1 MRIKELE
8 NGDFEILKSN
18 LKKRRRT
25 FAVISKRERP
35 SIIVDGAVVASMKR
49 DSNLSSLKTE
59 KEKNEVLAIFAN
71 VKKSF
76 TRYIKDN
83 GNIVETVPELHDST
97 WSNPEIVEMALSG
110 DEFWEID
117 VRHCY
122 WRIAYN
128 LGYISEPIYQNLVDR
143 PTLKLYRNMS
153 LSCVVAPKVADYY
166 IDGELFIT
174 IEEDNSLY
182 DRMYRNI
189 RHTAWNLMG
198 QIVHSVGSEN
208 VAMYRTDGIVV
219 RPEVINKACV
229 HIARKKLKYRVR
241 RKDISPKSNSN

>member
-1 MRIKELE
+1 MRVKELE

-18 LKKRRRT
+18 LKKRRRA

-35 SIIVDGAVVASMKR
+35 SILVDGDVIANLKR

-117 VRHCY
+117 IRHCY

-128 LGYISEPIYQNLVDR
+128 LGYISEPIYQSLVDR

-166 IDGELFIT
+166 IDGELF
-174 IEEDNSLY
+174 
-182 DRMYRNI
+182 